1 MAKRS
6 RKARKTSKATQP
18 APVVSV
24 APVAEASVAPAAEA
38 AVEDIVRVDGNGADA
53 YIDNYHYVYTDMR
66 TMLVITLIMLVAMF
80 GLTFII

>member
-6 RKARKTSKATQP
+6 RKARKTSKSVQP
-18 APVVSV
+18 VPVASV
-24 APVAEASVAPAAEA
+24 APVAEA
-38 AVEDIVRVDGNGADA
+38 AVEDIVSVDSNGADD

-66 TMLVITLIMLVAMF
+66 TMVIITLIMLVAMF

>member
-6 RKARKTSKATQP
+6 RKVRKTSKSVQP
-18 APVVSV
+18 VPVASV
-24 APVAEASVAPAAEA
+24 APVAEA
-38 AVEDIVRVDGNGADA
+38 AVEDIARADSNGADD

-66 TMLVITLIMLVAMF
+66 TMLIITLIMLVAMF